1 MATPGGPTV
10 VTPALLSAAEVA
22 AHLGTCRAT
31 VYNLID
37 RGMPSLKVGRCRRFR
52 LDDVL
57 AWLEAQQNG
66 PEAA

>member
-1 MATPGGPTV
+1 M
-10 VTPALLSAAEVA
+10 VTPALLSPAALAET
-22 AHLGTCRAT
+22 LGITRAT
-31 VYNLID
+31 VYNLMA

-57 AWLEAQQNG
+57 AWLEAEQNG

>member
-1 MATPGGPTV
+1 MQMLTAD
-10 VTPALLSAAEVA
+10 ALAET
-22 AHLGTCRAT
+22 LGITRAT
-31 VYNLID
+31 VYNLMA

-57 AWLEAQQNG
+57 AWLEAEQNG

>member
-1 MATPGGPTV
+1 V
-10 VTPALLSAAEVA
+10 VTPALLSPAALAET
-22 AHLGTCRAT
+22 LGITRAT
-31 VYNLID
+31 VYNLMA

>member
-10 VTPALLSAAEVA
+10 VTPALLSPAALAET
-22 AHLGTCRAT
+22 LGITRAT
-31 VYNLID
+31 VYNLMA